1 MTNLISKAFE
11 GHNIRIITDQ
21 QGEPWF
27 VAKDVSIALGY
38 RDAANM
44 TRNLKEHQQGTQNVS
59 TPGGTQKMA
68 VINEPGLYR
77 AVLKSRIESAER
89 FQDWV
94 TDEVLPSIRK
104 HGGYIAGQEQD
115 APELIMAKALMVAQS
130 VIDRKSQELAAAQQT
145 IAANAH
151 KSHFFDNY
159 VYCGGSLGFREV
171 AKLLKAK
178 EHEFRAFLCAKRY
191 MYQLSGQWMAYA
203 QHLDAGRFEVKT
215 GTAERNNYAF
225 AKTVF
230 TPKGVQW
237 IAGEWGKYQAEKELN
252 CQVQPLV
259 STHSKMEVTNK
270 INALRN
276 SMLNS

>member
-130 VIDRKSQELAAAQQT
+130 VIDRKSQELAAAQQI
-145 IAANAH
+145 IAANAPAVAFAGLVAEDDKGVLLGNFAKAIGFGPRKIFPLLH
-151 KSHFFDNY
+151 ELRILIR
-159 VYCGGSLGFREV
+159 GGNRHNLPFQEYLDRGYFKVVEKPYNANGETRINFITHVTGKGQQWLTKRLLDLGY
-171 AKLLKAK
+171 LKAS
-178 EHEFRAFLCAKRY
+178 A
-191 MYQLSGQWMAYA
+191 
-203 QHLDAGRFEVKT
+203 V
-215 GTAERNNYAF
+215 
-225 AKTVF
+225 
-230 TPKGVQW
+230 
-237 IAGEWGKYQAEKELN
+237 
-252 CQVQPLV
+252 
-259 STHSKMEVTNK
+259 
-270 INALRN
+270 NASLEGI
-276 SMLNS
+276 

>member
-27 VAKDVSIALGY
+27 VAADIAQVLEY
-38 RDAANM
+38 RMASDM
-44 TRNLKEHQQGTQNVS
+44 TRWIDEDERGTQIVR
-59 TPGGTQKMA
+59 TPSGDQEMT
-68 VINEPGLYR
+68 VINESGLYSAILR
-77 AVLKSRIESAER
+77 SRKPEAKLFKR
-89 FQDWV
+89 WV
-94 TDEVLPSIRK
+94 TFEVLPSIRK

-159 VYCGGSLGFREV
+159 AYCGGSLGFREV

-252 CQVQPLV
+252 CQVP
-259 STHSKMEVTNK
+259 
-270 INALRN
+270 ALQETPYTYAQH
-276 SMLNS
+276 

>member
-21 QGEPWF
+21 HGEPWF
-27 VAKDVSIALGY
+27 VAADIAKVLLY

-44 TRNLKEHQQGTQNVS
+44 TRNLDDDEADTHILSIRSENGVEQDREVT
-59 TPGGTQKMA
+59 A
-68 VINEPGLYR
+68 INESGLYSAILR
-77 AVLKSRIESAER
+77 SRKPEAKLFKR
-89 FQDWV
+89 WV
-94 TDEVLPSIRK
+94 TSEVLPSIRK
-104 HGGYIAGQEQD
+104 HGGYIVGQEQD

-151 KSHFFDNY
+151 KNDFFDNY
-159 VYCGGSLGFREV
+159 AYCGGSLGFREV

-178 EHEFRAFLCAKRY
+178 EHEFRSFLCAKRY

-215 GTAERNNYAF
+215 GTAERNNHAF

-237 IAGEWGKYQAEKELN
+237 IAGEWGKHQAEKGLN
-252 CQVQPLV
+252 CN
-259 STHSKMEVTNK
+259 E
-270 INALRN
+270 
-276 SMLNS
+276 

>member
-27 VAKDVSIALGY
+27 VAADIAKVLEY
-38 RDAANM
+38 TEASAM
-44 TRNLKEHQQGTQNVS
+44 TRHLDDDEKGLSIVQTL
-59 TPGGTQKMA
+59 GGSQELIT
-68 VINEPGLYR
+68 INESGLYSAILR
-77 AVLKSRIESAER
+77 SRKPEAKLFKR
-89 FQDWV
+89 WV
-94 TDEVLPSIRK
+94 TFEVLPSIRK
-104 HGGYIAGQEQD
+104 HGGYLAGQEQD

-130 VIDRKSQELAAAQQT
+130 VIDSKSRELAAAQQT
-145 IAANAH
+145 IADNAH
-151 KSHFFDNY
+151 KNDFFDNY
-159 VYCGGSLGFREV
+159 AYCGGSLGFREV

-178 EHEFRAFLCAKRY
+178 EHEFRSFLCAKRY

-237 IAGEWGKYQAEKELN
+237 IAGEWGKHQAEKELN
-252 CQVQPLV
+252 CQVP
-259 STHSKMEVTNK
+259 
-270 INALRN
+270 ALQETPYTYAQH
-276 SMLNS
+276 

>member
-27 VAKDVSIALGY
+27 VAADIAAVLGY
-38 RDAANM
+38 AQTNNMNKLIDESDKDKRVLQIGGNYANQS
-44 TRNLKEHQQGTQNVS
+44 L
-59 TPGGTQKMA
+59 
-68 VINEPGLYR
+68 INESGLYQ
-77 AVLKSRIESAER
+77 AVFSSTKPEAKLFKR
-89 FQDWV
+89 WV
-94 TDEVLPSIRK
+94 TFEVLPSIRK
-104 HGGYIAGQEQD
+104 HGGYLAGQEQD

-145 IAANAH
+145 IADNAH
-151 KSHFFDNY
+151 KNDFFDNY
-159 VYCGGSLGFREV
+159 AYCGGSLGFREV

-237 IAGEWGKYQAEKELN
+237 IAGEWGKHQAEKELN
-252 CQVQPLV
+252 CQVP
-259 STHSKMEVTNK
+259 
-270 INALRN
+270 ALQETPYTYAQH
-276 SMLNS
+276 